1 MIVSDARAFQSTL
14 KMQIFAIG
22 HQISIYGLDIYFSIC
37 RMSYNNQIYIYIHRM
52 QIWRTTQS
60 APRTSLMKAR
70 LVRPG
75 CFVLTMPPQKNLA
88 SSSISF
94 VLFRYDLL
102 YFWTPREI
110 RWPIFGN
117 TTNNS
122 WNTTQ
127 YFWNTNQFCETQHK
141 IVETQHKIIET
152 QHKISI
158 ETQHKIV
165 ETQHKIAETQHKI
178 TETQHKIIETQHKVV
193 ETTQNYR
200 TQYKIIE
207 TQHKVVE
214 TQHKITET
222 QHKIIETTQ
231 NIGGTLG

>member
-1 MIVSDARAFQSTL
+1 
-14 KMQIFAIG
+14 
-22 HQISIYGLDIYFSIC
+22 
-37 RMSYNNQIYIYIHRM
+37 M

-141 IVETQHKIIET
+141 IVETQHKI
-152 QHKISI
+152 
-158 ETQHKIV
+158 
-165 ETQHKIAETQHKI
+165 AETQHKI

-193 ETTQNYR
+193 ETTQILAGRSGKRRYESMKTRQVSNMAITHGRKTRNRGSVGRREAVCLYR
-200 TQYKIIE
+200 MIPFTWHDKFSLQILRSLVSFSVDIRPFRWLPC
-207 TQHKVVE
+207 KVAVIPNK
-214 TQHKITET
+214 T
-222 QHKIIETTQ
+222 
-231 NIGGTLG
+231 

>member
-1 MIVSDARAFQSTL
+1 
-14 KMQIFAIG
+14 
-22 HQISIYGLDIYFSIC
+22 
-37 RMSYNNQIYIYIHRM
+37 M

-141 IVETQHKIIET
+141 IVETQHKI
-152 QHKISI
+152 
-158 ETQHKIV
+158 
-165 ETQHKIAETQHKI
+165 AETQHKI

-200 TQYKIIE
+200 NAIQNYRNTTQSCRN
-207 TQHKVVE
+207 
-214 TQHKITET
+214 
-222 QHKIIETTQ
+222 TTQ
-231 NIGGTLG
+231 NYRNTTQNYRNNTKYWRNTRISLGTRAWKRGGCPVWRWRWLWFAEPVFSRERFTTVTAYRGFVSKSQLLETLFTPN